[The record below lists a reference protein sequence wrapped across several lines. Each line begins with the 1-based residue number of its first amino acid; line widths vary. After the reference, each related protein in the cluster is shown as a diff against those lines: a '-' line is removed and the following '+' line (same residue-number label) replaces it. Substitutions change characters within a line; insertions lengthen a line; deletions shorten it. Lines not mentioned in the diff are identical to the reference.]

1 MFLSYWRNIVVI
13 LCFSLNQVLCL
24 FDQCNH
30 KVEMKAG
37 EKLYLNSPY
46 YPGKYP
52 VGSSCRYVL
61 KAPQDYELKF
71 TCNIKLNTPQ
81 SATRCVNEV
90 FYFNREGSEVLTG
103 SEYFCGTGK
112 MERKSF
118 LNQAVLSYISTPYY
132 KRILPNFVKE
142 SEEEIQRN
150 KTSTTETKK
159 QQQKRKMTTTTAKPT
174 TTTSRPLNVNQVTT
188 SSSIALPANLL
199 TTSFT
204 QAPLTETTTTYFLTS
219 SDEDEKENIKET
231 MQQEQQKEE
240 DKNFTNSFAYVVALL
255 SSKIDIKAFA
265 TKITTATQ
273 TTTKPPVTIAT
284 TSSKPTSVLNFYDF
298 LPVNTWRNGSI
309 ATHKIS
315 TKRVA
320 KVIIGQ
326 DYTSSKQ
333 TAFPPTPTHSP
344 LFSHTTRNSQGGG
357 SFSCLVEVLETQCE
371 CGWSSSLKIAGASGV
386 AGINEFPSMAGV
398 MTIKNQKIF
407 CGATIIHHRYLL
419 SAAHCYITPET
430 SRPEY
435 LTAVVG
441 EHDLSTVL
449 DSFYTRQ
456 YDLIKIILHEQFHA
470 TSTKVH
476 NDIALLKTR
485 YPIEWNRSV
494 GPVCLPFYTLKEGSG
509 TIPYAGQRV
518 ETAGWGTTSFG
529 GQQSSVLLKTT
540 LDVISRN
547 ECQNIV
553 RNLPFGAFCTYTPGR
568 DTCQYDSGGALY
580 ARGERLYAVGIV
592 SYGFAC
598 ATNQPSVNTRISS
611 HLKWIRNKTP
621 EAKYCTK

>member
-1 MFLSYWRNIVVI
+1 
-13 LCFSLNQVLCL
+13 
-24 FDQCNH
+24 
-30 KVEMKAG
+30 
-37 EKLYLNSPY
+37 
-46 YPGKYP
+46 
-52 VGSSCRYVL
+52 
-61 KAPQDYELKF
+61 
-71 TCNIKLNTPQ
+71 
-81 SATRCVNEV
+81 
-90 FYFNREGSEVLTG
+90 
-103 SEYFCGTGK
+103 

-132 KRILPNFVKE
+132 KRILANVVKE
-142 SEEEIQRN
+142 TENATHMN
-150 KTSTTETKK
+150 KTTIKKTTEKPK
-159 QQQKRKMTTTTAKPT
+159 ERTTTTTTVKPT
-174 TTTSRPLNVNQVTT
+174 TTTATTSKPLKVNQLTTLPIAVTG
-188 SSSIALPANLL
+188 NLL

-204 QAPLTETTTTYFLTS
+204 QQPALSTTSFATS
-219 SDEDEKENIKET
+219 SAG
-231 MQQEQQKEE
+231 EE
-240 DKNFTNSFAYVVALL
+240 YANESMDKDKNVSNSFAYVVALL
-255 SSKIDIKAFA
+255 SNKIDIQAFI
-265 TKITTATQ
+265 TKTTTT
-273 TTTKPPVTIAT
+273 TTTKSPTTPPPPSA
-284 TSSKPTSVLNFYDF
+284 SSSPTSVLNFYDF
-298 LPVNTWRNGSI
+298 LPANTWRNGSI

-320 KVIIGQ
+320 KVIVGQ
-326 DYTSSKQ
+326 DYTSSQ
-333 TAFPPTPTHSP
+333 QAASFTAAFSSPPTSSPSHST
-344 LFSHTTRNSQGGG
+344 HTTRTTEGGG
-357 SFSCLVEVLETQCE
+357 SFSCLVEVLEPQCE
-371 CGWSSSLKIAGASGV
+371 CGWSSTVKIAGASGV

-449 DSFYTRQ
+449 ESFYTRQ
-456 YDLIKIILHEQFHA
+456 YDIIKIIPHEQFHVS
-470 TSTKVH
+470 STKVH

-494 GPVCLPFYTLKEGSG
+494 GPVCLPFYSLKEASAN
-509 TIPYAGQRV
+509 IPYAGQRV

-529 GQQSSVLLKTT
+529 GKQSSVLLKTT
-540 LDVISRN
+540 LDVMSRGD
-547 ECQNIV
+547 CQHFV
-553 RNLPFGAFCTYTPGR
+553 RNLAFGAFCTYTPGR

-580 ARGERLYAVGIV
+580 ARGERLYALGIV

-621 EAKYCTK
+621 EVKYCMK